1 MPRHVFRSR
10 LSAVVALGAIGV
22 LAWGCAADSPTDPGG
37 PAIAASW
44 GPATP
49 PFNIEV
55 ILRDP
60 SGGNAFGHVK
70 FRQPKDADLIVNLD
84 TWVRDLAP
92 NTSYRLQRAV
102 DANVN
107 DDCTSATWL
116 TLGRG
121 TTPQTIVTDDRGTGR
136 AALWRTLST
145 VGNEFDI
152 QFRVIDA
159 TTSAVVLKSAC
170 YQFVVSQ

>member
-1 MPRHVFRSR
+1 
-10 LSAVVALGAIGV
+10 
-22 LAWGCAADSPTDPGG
+22 
-37 PAIAASW
+37 
-44 GPATP
+44 
-49 PFNIEV
+49 
-55 ILRDP
+55 
-60 SGGNAFGHVK
+60 VK

-116 TLGRG
+116 TLGQG
-121 TTPQTIVTDDRGTGR
+121 TTPRAIVTDDRGTGR
-136 AALWRTLST
+136 ADLWRTLST